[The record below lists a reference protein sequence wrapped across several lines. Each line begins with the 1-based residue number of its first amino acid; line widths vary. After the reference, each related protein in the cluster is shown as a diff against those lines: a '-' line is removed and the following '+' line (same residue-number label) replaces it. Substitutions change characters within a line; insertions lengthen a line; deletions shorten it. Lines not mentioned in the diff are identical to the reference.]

1 MNKEKSLL
9 INIFAIVFLIIL
21 GFSIYKVAVS
31 KDTGINLLDKN
42 KVENRVA
49 YRYVNKN
56 VLNDK
61 STYVFGG
68 QAEDSAANIV
78 TSIVA
83 DYRLF
88 DTTLEVIVL
97 FISIMGFSMV
107 LPKEKHFIKPSS
119 SIIKYWSPILMIFM
133 VMAGFYMFING
144 HLSPGGGF
152 PAGAI
157 LSTAVL
163 IGFLSKTKVPSQK
176 AFKYIE
182 AISGTLIFTMGIIA
196 YMINGSF
203 FYNFLEGGRIGNI
216 LSGGIIPIFYSLVA
230 FKVSAELSS
239 VFYDFYQEEEDYELD

>member
-1 MNKEKSLL
+1 MNKEKSLI
-9 INIFAIVFLIIL
+9 INIFALVFLIIL
-21 GFSIYKVAVS
+21 GFLAYKAAFS
-31 KDTGINLLDKN
+31 KDAGINVLDKN

-56 VLNDK
+56 VLNEN
-61 STYVFGG
+61 STYKFGG
-68 QAEDSAANIV
+68 QAEDSSANIV

-107 LPKEKHFIKPSS
+107 MPKEKGLIKPPS
-119 SIIKYWSPILMIFM
+119 SIIKHWSPIIMVFM
-133 VMAGFYMFING
+133 VMTGFYMFING

-163 IGFLSKTKVPSQK
+163 LGFLSKAKVPSRK
-176 AFKYIE
+176 TFKYIE
-182 AISGTLIFTMGIIA
+182 ALSGILIFSLGIAAFI
-196 YMINGSF
+196 IDGSF
-203 FYNFLEGGRIGNI
+203 FFNFMEGGKIGNI

-230 FKVSAELSS
+230 FKVASELSS
-239 VFYDFYQEEEDYELD
+239 VFYDFYQEGEDYELY

>member
-9 INIFAIVFLIIL
+9 INIFAAVFLIIL

-31 KDTGINLLDKN
+31 KGDGINLLDNN

-56 VLNDK
+56 VLNEN
-61 STYVFGG
+61 STYKFGG

-97 FISIMGFSMV
+97 FISIMGFSMAM
-107 LPKEKHFIKPSS
+107 PKEKELIKPSS
-119 SIIKYWSPILMIFM
+119 SIIKYWSPILMVFM
-133 VMAGFYMFING
+133 VMTGFYMFING

-163 IGFLSKTKVPSQK
+163 LGFLSKTKVPSK
-176 AFKYIE
+176 KTFKYIE
-182 AISGTLIFTMGIIA
+182 AVSGTLIFSLGIIA
-196 YMINGSF
+196 FIMNGSF
-203 FYNFLEGGRIGNI
+203 FYNFLEGGKIGNI

-230 FKVSAELSS
+230 FKVASELSS
-239 VFYDFYQEEEDYELD
+239 VFYDFYQEGEDYELN